1 MQTDVP
7 GYVRHDTHVQ
17 NSVQVKGGTNWDLSR
32 GALPTPIASLPDPEP
47 IRPAPASDCAC
58 NLAKQNGSTAYLP
71 QHHIPAHAPDVTV
84 RFAQGA
90 VLLSGGAQGELKKLP
105 HRGAV
110 VVAGHADAREKS
122 SDALAKKRAEAVA
135 RALRKNGIKVD
146 AVKSFG
152 STLPISENDTRT
164 DSNRRVEVFTQ

>member
-7 GYVRHDTHVQ
+7 GHVRYDTHVQ

-32 GALPTPIASLPDPEP
+32 GALPTPIAPVAAPDP
-47 IRPAPASDCAC
+47 IRPAPTTDCAC
-58 NLAKQNGSTAYLP
+58 NLAKPNGSTAYLP

-84 RFAQGA
+84 RFARGA
-90 VLLSGGAQGELKKLP
+90 VLLSVGSQSELKKLP
-105 HRGAV
+105 HHGTV
-110 VVAGHADAREKS
+110 VVAGHADTREKS

-152 STLPISENDTRT
+152 ATLPLSESDTRV